1 MRHWS
6 CKNHLPHIQIISIL
20 VYHSIYNLS
29 ICDYLTFSNKIDR
42 IYPEMEVKTMKKL
55 ICILFA
61 MLLLTACSAG
71 PEPTTTPQPTTV
83 PTLTEP
89 TPTDPPITEPPVTE
103 PPVTEPPVTEP
114 PVIDPPDDPPE
125 EPFAP
130 HENFDAAKCAS
141 LIGTWSTKITL
152 SGEIQNLELFTGKTE
167 FTLNYTFD
175 EEGRFS
181 TWVDQ
186 ATFTSAIDEFEALM
200 VDHMVELRYFTFR
213 GPLEYQGLTEE
224 AILEQW
230 GKGPEQEARQECEKT
245 VAALNLY
252 YRFKRL
258 LREGQ
263 YYVNGSK
270 VYTQLSA
277 DKFES
282 NSFTV
287 NGKIMSLNNTN
298 NMPTYR
304 DICVDFPLIFNK
316 SE

>member
-1 MRHWS
+1 
-6 CKNHLPHIQIISIL
+6 
-20 VYHSIYNLS
+20 
-29 ICDYLTFSNKIDR
+29 
-42 IYPEMEVKTMKKL
+42 MKKL
-55 ICILFA
+55 TALLLAA
-61 MLLLTACSAG
+61 MLLLTACG
-71 PEPTTTPQPTTV
+71 TKPEPTVQTTIPTTV
-83 PTLTEP
+83 PATQPETQPTTLPSTEP
-89 TPTDPPITEPPVTE
+89 ETVPSTAPVKSE
-103 PPVTEPPVTEP
+103 KFDENAC
-114 PVIDPPDDPPE
+114 
-125 EPFAP
+125 AP
-130 HENFDAAKCAS
+130 LF
-141 LIGTWSTKITL
+141 GTWKTTVTMDKELLNTSYFTKKVKFD
-152 SGEIQNLELFTGKTE
+152 LF
-167 FTLNYTFD
+167 YTFNEDGSFAIHVD
-175 EEGRFS
+175 EDAFKTAIADFEG
-181 TWVDQ
+181 
-186 ATFTSAIDEFEALM
+186 LM